1 MVDINLL
8 PKTERATAT
17 PDLWRLGLWIWLP
30 IALAGILIPYI
41 MVSGKANAIQ
51 AQINQTEQEISRLSP
66 QKQEYDQLVQQQ
78 TTLQQ
83 VTNVAQTLRDQK
95 SYWSN
100 DLARFTS
107 LIPAGNNVSISSMT
121 MEPVKENELSEAH
134 QSGVYVGKQIDR
146 RVRVTGKASSQQAVI
161 DFLNTYES
169 NPNFG
174 ANFQSMQDQDSGSYA
189 AVPTSSGQKTY
200 LFNADV
206 GFTRESKQSSEPIAL
221 ESAPGTNPVSVPSA
235 PAGGN

>member
-17 PDLWRLGLWIWLP
+17 PDIWKLAVWLWLP
-30 IALAGILIPYI
+30 VALAGILIPYL
-41 MVSGKANAIQ
+41 MVSGKANALQ
-51 AQINQTEQEISRLSP
+51 AQINATEQEISRLTP

-78 TTLQQ
+78 NTLQQ

-107 LIPAGNNVSISSMT
+107 LIPAGNGVSISSMT
-121 MEPVKENELSEAH
+121 MEPVRESELSEAH
-134 QSGVYVGKQIDR
+134 QNGIYVGKQIDR
-146 RVRVTGKASSQQAVI
+146 RIRVTGKASSQQAVI

-174 ANFQSMQDQDSGSYA
+174 AKFQSMQDQESGSYA
-189 AVPTSSGQKTY
+189 AVTAPSGQKTY

-206 GFTRESKQSSEPIAL
+206 GFTRESKQSSEPVAL
-221 ESAPGTNPVSVPSA
+221 EAAPSTNPVSVPSA

>member
-8 PKTERATAT
+8 PKNERAVTSV
-17 PDLWRLGLWIWLP
+17 DLWKLGIWIWLP
-30 IALAGILIPYI
+30 IALAGIVIPY
-41 MVSGKANAIQ
+41 MLVNGKVSGLQ
-51 AQINQTEQEISRLSP
+51 AQINQAEQEISRLSP

-78 TTLQQ
+78 NTLQQ
-83 VTNVAQTLRDQK
+83 VTNVAQTLREQK

-107 LIPAGNNVSISSMT
+107 LIPIGNRVSISSMT
-121 MEPVKENELSEAH
+121 MEPVSESELS
-134 QSGVYVGKQIDR
+134 QSQQNGIYVGKQVDR
-146 RVRVTGKASSQQAVI
+146 RVRLTGKANSQQAVI
-161 DFLNTYES
+161 DFLNIYES

-174 ANFQSMQDQDSGSYA
+174 ANFQSMQDQESG
-189 AVPTSSGQKTY
+189 TSTSNQVAQKTY

-206 GFTRESKQSSEPIAL
+206 GFTRDSKEFSDPI
-221 ESAPGTNPVSVPSA
+221 SATEAPPTSPNPINAPSA